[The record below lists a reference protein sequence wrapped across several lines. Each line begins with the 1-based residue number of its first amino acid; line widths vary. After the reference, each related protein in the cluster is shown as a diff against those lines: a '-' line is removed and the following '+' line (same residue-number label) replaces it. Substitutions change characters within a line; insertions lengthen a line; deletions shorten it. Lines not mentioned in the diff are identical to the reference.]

1 MSRILTSLFVLLISQ
16 VALGQQYPSVL
27 TDLRNNNDAVELQ
40 INDLQQQQVDLQFN
54 FPLYDQEFNKAWVT
68 YTGVISFQDQ
78 VTGSQFCCNGLD
90 LENQTVEDGLLNGQY
105 DYLDYSIMGMW
116 TDLEVEYNANP
127 WFLSNSTNAT
137 FGWYEIP
144 EFGGYRNNLNSF
156 EVKIFDDG
164 DIKFRYDKVEIKHH
178 DVTVAVT
185 GDVSE
190 GDYAQF
196 KFKSYSDGG
205 WVSDVPKVWKFNS
218 QTGVFEDQ
226 YGDITLYESSS
237 TDYKNPCEED
247 PKSCGIF
254 DPTES
259 FLGYDDGIYG
269 NDIYD
274 FVDPNADAFNSYQ
287 DSMSLGP
294 VAKDFFKD
302 KYEEDPSF
310 FDYEPDYGYKEDMFD
325 GQPPTDNFGGPPDN
339 FSEPMNDFKEPSID
353 EMKEMVANELQ
364 QEEQQFND
372 FIEKNDFQPESFEDI
387 QEAYEEFAPKLDE
400 EEFFPDM
407 KDNEY
412 FEEEITLIADVMSKN
427 EENLLMSEPQPQE
440 SVANTESL
448 AQKSVSQVKAPTT
461 RINAARRVDA
471 VSIAMNQI
479 ETSSEI
485 LQTAI
490 AVSGQQSVQNY
501 SSQEIQTQTDVGVIA
516 VTEESI
522 LENLLDQNSG
532 SDSGGMNY
540 SMGDTGQTFSSGN
553 TSFENEATLDF
564 TFGNN
569 PEIFVATTIDS
580 SQPEIQQEFVDTST
594 QTTTTTDQDF
604 GSQTDQAFSTG
615 ASISTALT
623 STAPPDFSRFNVAP
637 PTQQEQQTTQRADAQ
652 ANNMSDEQLEQN
664 LDEFSADMKNS
675 GGFTDQSLTIFLMG
689 RNSAF
694 SQYSGQLQD
703 VSFYTDRGMP
713 GGRIQND
720 RNSMLR
726 MMGTDNKHEELI
738 SLQYK

>member
-27 TDLRNNNDAVELQ
+27 ADLRNNNDAVELQ

-68 YTGVISFQDQ
+68 YTGVINFQDQ
-78 VTGSQFCCNGLD
+78 VNGGQFCCNGLD
-90 LENQTVEDGLLNGQY
+90 LENQAVEDALLNGQY
-105 DYLDYSIMGMW
+105 DYLDYSIMGLW

-137 FGWYEIP
+137 FGWYDIP
-144 EFGGYRNNLNSF
+144 EFGGYHNNLNSF

-164 DIKFRYDKVEIKHH
+164 DIKFRFDKVEIKNH

-196 KFKSYSDGG
+196 KFKSFANDG
-205 WVSDVPKVWKFNS
+205 WVSDVPKVWKFNT

-226 YGDITLYESSS
+226 YGATTLYETSSS
-237 TDYKNPCEED
+237 NNYEDPCEKD
-247 PKSCGIF
+247 PESCGYY
-254 DPTES
+254 DPTKD
-259 FLGYDDGIYG
+259 FLGYDDGMFGDNPFDY
-269 NDIYD
+269 
-274 FVDPNADAFNSYQ
+274 VDSAEDSFKEYQ
-287 DSMSLGP
+287 ESLTLGP
-294 VAKDFFKD
+294 SAQDFFED

-310 FDYEPDYGYKEDMFD
+310 FGYTPDYGYEEDLFD
-325 GQPPTDNFGGPPDN
+325 GQPSMDDFSQPPMD
-339 FSEPMNDFKEPSID
+339 DFKEPSID

-364 QEEQQFND
+364 QKEEQFND
-372 FIEKNDFQPESFEDI
+372 FNEKNDFQPESFEDI
-387 QEAYEEFAPKLDE
+387 QKAYEEFAPELDE
-400 EEFFPDM
+400 EEFFPEITD
-407 KDNEY
+407 DVY
-412 FEEEITLIADVMSKN
+412 FEEEITLVADVMSKN
-427 EENLLMSEPQPQE
+427 EEKLHM
-440 SVANTESL
+440 TEATKEEFIEVS
-448 AQKSVSQVKAPTT
+448 ADVSQVKAPTT

-479 ETSSEI
+479 ETSSEL

-490 AVSGQQSVQNY
+490 AVSGQQSIQNY
-501 SSQEIQTQTDVGVIA
+501 SSQETQTQSEFGVIA

-532 SDSGGMNY
+532 GDSGSMNY
-540 SMGDTGQTFSSGN
+540 SMGGTGQTFSSGN
-553 TSFENEATLDF
+553 TSFESEATLDF
-564 TFGNN
+564 TFGSS

-580 SQPEIQQEFVDTST
+580 GQPEIQQEFVDTST
-594 QTTTTTDQDF
+594 QTTTTADQDF
-604 GSQTDQAFSTG
+604 GNQTDQAFSTG
-615 ASISTALT
+615 ASISAALT

-664 LDEFSADMKNS
+664 LDEFSADMQDS

-694 SQYSGQLQD
+694 SQYNGQLQD

-713 GGRIQND
+713 GGRVQND

>member
-1 MSRILTSLFVLLISQ
+1 MSRIITSLFVLLISQ

-27 TDLRNNNDAVELQ
+27 ADLRTNNDAVELQ

-68 YTGVISFQDQ
+68 YTGVINFQDQ
-78 VTGSQFCCNGLD
+78 VNGAQFCCNGLD
-90 LENQTVEDGLLNGQY
+90 LENQAVEDALLNGQY
-105 DYLDYSIMGMW
+105 DYLDYSIMGLW

-127 WFLSNSTNAT
+127 WFLSNNTNAT
-137 FGWYEIP
+137 FGWYDIP

-164 DIKFRYDKVEIKHH
+164 DIKFRFDKVEIKNH

-196 KFKSYSDGG
+196 KFKSFTNGG
-205 WVSDVPKVWKFNS
+205 WVSDVPKVWKFNTL
-218 QTGVFEDQ
+218 TGVFEDQ
-226 YGDITLYESSS
+226 YGDLTEYGAYVAPMFE
-237 TDYKNPCEED
+237 DPCEED
-247 PKSCGIF
+247 PNSCGYY
-254 DPTES
+254 DPTKD
-259 FLGYDDGIYG
+259 FLGYDDGMFGDNPFDY
-269 NDIYD
+269 
-274 FVDPNADAFNSYQ
+274 VDSAEDSFKEYQ
-287 DSMSLGP
+287 ESLTLGP
-294 VAKDFFKD
+294 VAKDFFED

-310 FDYEPDYGYKEDMFD
+310 FGYKPDYGYEEDLFD
-325 GQPPTDNFGGPPDN
+325 GQPPMDDFGELPDDFSQPP
-339 FSEPMNDFKEPSID
+339 MD
-353 EMKEMVANELQ
+353 EMKEMVANEFQ
-364 QEEQQFND
+364 QKEEQFND

-387 QEAYEEFAPKLDE
+387 QKTYEEFAPKLDE
-400 EEFFPDM
+400 EEFFPEITD
-407 KDNEY
+407 DAY
-412 FEEEITLIADVMSKN
+412 FEEEITHVADVMSKN
-427 EENLLMSEPQPQE
+427 EEKLHMTEPIKE
-440 SVANTESL
+440 EFTEVS
-448 AQKSVSQVKAPTT
+448 AVVSQVKAPTT

-471 VSIAMNQI
+471 VSIAMDQI
-479 ETSSEI
+479 ETSSEL

-490 AVSGQQSVQNY
+490 AVSGQQSIQNY
-501 SSQEIQTQTDVGVIA
+501 SSQESQTQSEFGVIA

-532 SDSGGMNY
+532 SDSGSTDY

-553 TSFENEATLDF
+553 TSFESEATLDF
-564 TFGNN
+564 TFGSS

-580 SQPEIQQEFVDTST
+580 GQPEIQQEFVDTST
-594 QTTTTTDQDF
+594 QTTTTADQDF
-604 GSQTDQAFSTG
+604 GNQTDQAFSTG

-637 PTQQEQQTTQRADAQ
+637 PTQQEQQTTQRADVQ

-664 LDEFSADMKNS
+664 LDEFSADMQDS

-694 SQYSGQLQD
+694 SQYDGQLQD

-713 GGRIQND
+713 GGRVQND

-726 MMGTDNKHEELI
+726 MMGTDNKHEELV